1 MEVLDTLLRHAL
13 ARIFS
18 FPVMLASVVSFW
30 VYVGAGYSVWDADIW
45 WHLRN
50 AEYLIA
56 NHATPRVDIFSYTT
70 HGHEWMNHEW
80 LSEIPFYLAWK
91 AGGIMGIYLT
101 FVLLL
106 VVIMV
111 GIFYYAARESGNMK
125 AAFIVSCF
133 SLFLTVVSFG
143 PRTILFGY
151 VLLLFLLLLLSR
163 FRSTGEAP
171 LWVLPPLFCL
181 WINIHGS
188 WLLGMIMVGIFIA
201 SGLVGGSWGRIDAV
215 RWTPQQLRRLLTV
228 TGASIAAL
236 FVNPFTY
243 KLVMYPFNLA
253 FVQKLNITYV
263 DEWASVDFNDPRG
276 KVVLVLLAGIILGAL
291 FSRYRWKLH
300 EFLLTGFALYAGL
313 KHIRFLFLA
322 AILLAPLLSK
332 LLAEVIPPY
341 RKEIDKPALNAAVM
355 AILLGIVIY
364 RFPSRA
370 DLQTA
375 VDTRFPAKAV
385 AYIQE
390 NQLQGNFFHRYMWG
404 GYLIFFK
411 RDTKTFIDGR
421 TDIFEYTG
429 VLKDYLDIEQ
439 LKGSLGLFD
448 KYKIRYALVPPDFP
462 IAYLLKN
469 HAGWKILYEDNVAMI
484 FERADSAAPPPPAA
498 DPAGGAR

>member
-1 MEVLDTLLRHAL
+1 MLRRAL

-30 VYVGAGYSVWDADIW
+30 VFVGAGYSVWDADIW

-50 AEYLIA
+50 AEYLLA
-56 NHATPRVDIFSYTT
+56 HHATPRVDIFSYTT
-70 HGHEWMNHEW
+70 NGHAWMNHEW
-80 LSEIPFYLAWK
+80 LSEIPFFLAWR
-91 AGGIMGIYLT
+91 AGGLMGIYLT

-106 VVIMV
+106 VIIML
-111 GIFYYAARESGNMK
+111 GIFYYAARESGNVK
-125 AAFIVSCF
+125 AAFVVTCF

-151 VLLLFLLLLLSR
+151 ILLLVLLLILSR
-163 FRSTGEAP
+163 FRNTGDAP
-171 LWVLPPLFCL
+171 LWVLPPLFCV
-181 WINIHGS
+181 WINTHGS
-188 WLLGMIMVGIFIA
+188 WLLGMILLGIYIV
-201 SGLVGGSWGRIDAV
+201 SGLVEGSWGRIDAV
-215 RWTPQQLRRLLTV
+215 RWTPQQLRRLLMA

-243 KLVMYPFNLA
+243 KLVFYPFNLA
-253 FVQKLNITYV
+253 FVQKLNIAYV
-263 DEWASVDFNDPRG
+263 DEWASVDFNDARG
-276 KVVLVLLAGIILGAL
+276 KVVFILLAGIILGAL

-332 LLAEVIPPY
+332 LLDEIVPPY

-355 AILLGIVIY
+355 AILLTIGIY
-364 RFPSRA
+364 RFPPRA
-370 DLQTA
+370 DLQSA

-390 NQLQGNFFHRYMWG
+390 NRLKGNFFHRYMWG
-404 GYLIFFK
+404 GYLIYFC
-411 RDTKTFIDGR
+411 RDTKTFVDGR

-439 LKGSLGLFD
+439 LKGSLGLLD
-448 KYKIRYALVPPDFP
+448 KYDIRYALVPPDFP

-469 HAGWKILYEDNVAMI
+469 HVGWKVLYQDDVAMI
-484 FERADSAAPPPPAA
+484 FERDASTVSPSEAV
-498 DPAGGAR
+498 DPAGGSR

>member
-1 MEVLDTLLRHAL
+1 MEVLGTLLRNSL

-30 VYVGAGYSVWDADIW
+30 VFIGAGYSVWDADIW

-50 AEYLIA
+50 AELLLA
-56 NHATPRVDIFSYTT
+56 NHATPRADIFSYTT

-80 LSEIPFYLAWK
+80 LSEIPYLLAWRV
-91 AGGIMGIYLT
+91 AGLMGIYLL

-106 VVIMV
+106 VVIMA

-125 AAFIVSCF
+125 AAFVVSCF
-133 SLFLTVVSFG
+133 SPFLMVVSFG

-151 VLLLFLLLLLSR
+151 VNLLILLLLLSR
-163 FRSTGEAP
+163 FRATGDAP
-171 LWVLPPLFCL
+171 LWVLPPLFCA
-181 WINIHGS
+181 WINTHGS
-188 WLLGMIMVGIFIA
+188 WLLGMIMMGIFIV
-201 SGLVGGSWGRIDAV
+201 SGLVEGSWGRIDAV
-215 RWTPQQLRRLLTV
+215 RWTPHQLRRLLAV
-228 TGASIAAL
+228 TGASIAVL
-236 FVNPFTY
+236 FLNPFTY
-243 KLVMYPFNLA
+243 KLVLYPFNLA
-253 FVQKLNITYV
+253 FVQKLNIAHV
-263 DEWASVDFNDPRG
+263 DEWASVDFNDARG

-332 LLAEVIPPY
+332 LLDEIIPPY

-355 AILLGIVIY
+355 AILLGIAIY

-370 DLQTA
+370 DLQSA

-385 AYIQE
+385 AYIQQ
-390 NQLQGNFFHRYMWG
+390 NHLTGNFFHRYMWG
-404 GYLIFFK
+404 GYLIYFC

-421 TDIFEYTG
+421 TDIFEYAG
-429 VLKDYLDIEQ
+429 VLKDYIDIEQ
-439 LKGSLGLFD
+439 LKGSLGIFD
-448 KYKIRYALVPPDFP
+448 RYNIRYALVPPDFP

-469 HAGWKILYEDNVAMI
+469 HAGWKVIYQDDVAMI
-484 FERADSAAPPPPAA
+484 FERVAISASDSGTVS
-498 DPAGGAR
+498 PAGGTH